1 MGGILPLVS
10 LGALFLA
17 STTASAPT
25 DSATASATK
34 LCVQLQIPVPVVA
47 TNYHYDQP
55 QVDSSID
62 AMDWTVNVTT
72 WSSSNFTARITGRV
86 DINKTFEIGAQLCVP
101 SQKTS
106 KAGILQITT
115 PGLGF
120 GREYFDVEVD
130 PRQYSY
136 VDAAINKGYS
146 ILSYDRLG
154 TGRSEKPDAYDD
166 VQIPVEIEILAGLT
180 KIARSGNLL
189 SSSKAPSATNNASA
203 EFDFLPTKIVHIGHS
218 FGSYINS
225 LMLTNHPDLIDGAIF
240 TGLYP
245 NNIEA
250 TDPLNVLNYNH
261 AFAKESDPVRFAEY
275 GSGYFVLDNEETLQK
290 LFFQKATL
298 DPALLT
304 YAESIKQPEAVG
316 EYSSEDGN
324 PLAPAPDYKGP
335 LMFFVGEFDNFVCN
349 GNCSGIYSEAFARQL
364 YPGVAIDDLTYY
376 LQPNTGHAS
385 MLSTNASAGYE
396 VMLEFLDFRGL

>member
-1 MGGILPLVS
+1 MPTNKRRSLRSKNKYKKGILPPKSISDQNRESIRPSHALYCKLTAKQHAMGGILPLVS

-120 GREYFDVEVD
+120 GRELAMKPMTKV
-130 PRQYSY
+130 
-136 VDAAINKGYS
+136 N
-146 ILSYDRLG
+146 YD
-154 TGRSEKPDAYDD
+154 
-166 VQIPVEIEILAGLT
+166 
-180 KIARSGNLL
+180 
-189 SSSKAPSATNNASA
+189 
-203 EFDFLPTKIVHIGHS
+203 
-218 FGSYINS
+218 GSLIS
-225 LMLTNHPDLIDGAIF
+225 L
-240 TGLYP
+240 
-245 NNIEA
+245 
-250 TDPLNVLNYNH
+250 
-261 AFAKESDPVRFAEY
+261 
-275 GSGYFVLDNEETLQK
+275 
-290 LFFQKATL
+290 
-298 DPALLT
+298 
-304 YAESIKQPEAVG
+304 
-316 EYSSEDGN
+316 
-324 PLAPAPDYKGP
+324 
-335 LMFFVGEFDNFVCN
+335 
-349 GNCSGIYSEAFARQL
+349 
-364 YPGVAIDDLTYY
+364 
-376 LQPNTGHAS
+376 
-385 MLSTNASAGYE
+385 
-396 VMLEFLDFRGL
+396 

>member
-1 MGGILPLVS
+1 MSSILPLVS
-10 LGALFLA
+10 FGALALA
-17 STTASAPT
+17 SAIPSASI
-25 DSATASATK
+25 TK
-34 LCVQLQIPVPVVA
+34 LCVQLQIPVHVVA

-55 QVDSSID
+55 RVDSSID

-72 WSSSNFTARITGRV
+72 WSGSNFTARITERV
-86 DINKTFEIGAQLCVP
+86 DIKKTYDIGAQLCVP
-101 SQKTS
+101 SKKTS
-106 KAGILQITT
+106 KAGILQIAT

-120 GREYFDVEVD
+120 GKEYFDVAID
-130 PRQYSY
+130 PQQYSY

-146 ILSYDRLG
+146 VLSYDRLG
-154 TGRSEKPDAYDD
+154 TGASQKPDAYDQ

-180 KIARSGNLL
+180 KIARGGKML
-189 SSSKAPSATNNASA
+189 SSSTTSSVTSNASA
-203 EFDFLPTKIVHIGHS
+203 MFDFLPTKIVHVGHS
-218 FGSYINS
+218 YGSYVNS
-225 LMLTNHPDLIDGAIF
+225 LMLIDYPDIIDGAIF
-240 TGLYP
+240 TGLCP

-290 LFFQKATL
+290 LFFQKASL
-298 DPALLT
+298 DPKLLT

-324 PLAPAPDYKGP
+324 PLAPAPGYKGP

-349 GNCSGIYSEAFARQL
+349 GNCSGIYNEAYARQL
-364 YPGVAIDDLTYY
+364 YPGVAADDLTYY

-396 VMLEFLDFRGL
+396 VMLEFLDSRGL

>member
-1 MGGILPLVS
+1 MSGLLPLVS
-10 LGALFLA
+10 LGALTLA
-17 STTASAPT
+17 STALSAPT
-25 DSATASATK
+25 DSTTARQ
-34 LCVQLQIPVPVVA
+34 CVQLQIPVPVVA

-86 DINKTFEIGAQLCVP
+86 DIKKTYTIGAQLCVP
-101 SQKTS
+101 SKKTS
-106 KAGILQITT
+106 KAGILQIAT

-120 GREYFDVEVD
+120 GKEYFDVRVD
-130 PRQYSY
+130 PQQYSY

-146 ILSYDRLG
+146 VLSYDRLG
-154 TGRSEKPDAYDD
+154 TGASEKPNAYDD

-180 KIARSGNLL
+180 KIARGGKLI
-189 SSSKAPSATNNASA
+189 SSSKSNASA
-203 EFDFLPTKIVHIGHS
+203 AFNFKPTKIVHVGHS
-218 FGSYINS
+218 YGSYVNS
-225 LMLTNHPDLIDGAIF
+225 LMLINYPDIIDGAIF

-245 NNIEA
+245 NSIEA

-261 AFAKESDPVRFAEY
+261 AFASESDPARFSEY

-290 LFFQKATL
+290 LFFQKASM

-316 EYSSEDGN
+316 EYSSEEGN
-324 PLAPAPDYKGP
+324 PLAPAPNYKGP
-335 LMFFVGEFDNFVCN
+335 LMFFVGEFDNFICN
-349 GNCSGIYSEAFARQL
+349 GNCTGIYAADFARQL
-364 YPGVAIDDLTYY
+364 YPGVAADDLAYY

-396 VMLEFLDFRGL
+396 VMLGFLDARGL

>member
-1 MGGILPLVS
+1 M
-10 LGALFLA
+10 
-17 STTASAPT
+17 
-25 DSATASATK
+25 
-34 LCVQLQIPVPVVA
+34 VA

-55 QVDSSID
+55 RVDSNID

-72 WSSSNFTARITGRV
+72 WSSSNFTARRTGRV
-86 DINKTFEIGAQLCVP
+86 DINKIFNIGAQLCVP
-101 SQKTS
+101 SQKTG
-106 KAGILQITT
+106 KAGILQIAT

-120 GREYFDVEVD
+120 GKELVDETHGWKLLTYDGSLTSPCSRYFDVEVD

-146 ILSYDRLG
+146 VLSYDRLG
-154 TGRSEKPDAYDD
+154 TGASEKPDAYDD

-180 KIARSGNLL
+180 KLARGGKLL
-189 SSSKAPSATNNASA
+189 SSSSNASSA
-203 EFDFLPTKIVHIGHS
+203 ISNANAKFNFLPTKIVHIGHS
-218 FGSYINS
+218 YGSYINS
-225 LMLTNHPDLIDGAIF
+225 LMLIKYPDLIDGAVF

-245 NNIEA
+245 NSIEA

-261 AFAKESDPVRFAEY
+261 AFANESDPVRFAEY

-316 EYSSEDGN
+316 EYSSEDDN
-324 PLAPAPDYKGP
+324 PLAQAADYKGP
-335 LMFFVGEFDNFVCN
+335 LLVSLEQ
-349 GNCSGIYSEAFARQL
+349 SRYSRRCPKRIIDRTKTTDL
-364 YPGVAIDDLTYY
+364 YSLAVFCWR
-376 LQPNTGHAS
+376 
-385 MLSTNASAGYE
+385 
-396 VMLEFLDFRGL
+396 V

>member
-10 LGALFLA
+10 FGALVLA
-17 STTASAPT
+17 STTASTPT
-25 DSATASATK
+25 GSATTTTTK
-34 LCVQLQIPVPVVA
+34 LCVQLQIPVHVVA

-55 QVDSSID
+55 RVDSSID
-62 AMDWTVNVTT
+62 AIDWTVNVTT
-72 WSSSNFTARITGRV
+72 WSSSNFTERITERV
-86 DINKTFEIGAQLCVP
+86 DVNKTFNIGAQLCVP
-101 SQKTS
+101 SRKTS
-106 KAGILQITT
+106 KAGILQIAT

-120 GREYFDVEVD
+120 GKEYFDVKVD
-130 PRQYSY
+130 PQQYSY

-146 ILSYDRLG
+146 VLSYDRLG
-154 TGRSEKPDAYDD
+154 TGASEKPDAYDD

-180 KIARSGNLL
+180 KIARGGKLL
-189 SSSKAPSATNNASA
+189 SSSNASSAISNASA
-203 EFDFLPTKIVHIGHS
+203 KFDFVPTKIVHIGHS

-225 LMLTNHPDLIDGAIF
+225 LMLINYPDIIDGAIF

-245 NNIEA
+245 NSIEA
-250 TDPLNVLNYNH
+250 TNPLNVLNYNH
-261 AFAKESDPVRFAEY
+261 AFAKESDPVRFAKY

-304 YAESIKQPEAVG
+304 YADSIKQPEAIG
-316 EYSSEDGN
+316 EYSSEDDN
-324 PLAPAPDYKGP
+324 PLAPAPNYKGP
-335 LMFFVGEFDNFVCN
+335 LMFFVGEFDNFICN
-349 GNCSGIYSEAFARQL
+349 GNCSGIYSEAFARQI
-364 YPGVAIDDLTYY
+364 YPGVGVDDLTYY

-396 VMLEFLDFRGL
+396 VMLGFLDSRGL

>member
-1 MGGILPLVS
+1 M
-10 LGALFLA
+10 
-17 STTASAPT
+17 
-25 DSATASATK
+25 
-34 LCVQLQIPVPVVA
+34 
-47 TNYHYDQP
+47 
-55 QVDSSID
+55 
-62 AMDWTVNVTT
+62 
-72 WSSSNFTARITGRV
+72 
-86 DINKTFEIGAQLCVP
+86 
-101 SQKTS
+101 
-106 KAGILQITT
+106 
-115 PGLGF
+115 
-120 GREYFDVEVD
+120 
-130 PRQYSY
+130 
-136 VDAAINKGYS
+136 NKGYS
-146 ILSYDRLG
+146 VLSYDRLG
-154 TGRSEKPDAYDD
+154 TGGSEKPDAYDE

-180 KIARSGNLL
+180 KIARSGRLL
-189 SSSKAPSATNNASA
+189 SSSKVPSATNNASA

-225 LMLTNHPDLIDGAIF
+225 LMLTNYPDLIDGAIF

-261 AFAKESDPVRFAEY
+261 AFAKERDPVRFAEY

-335 LMFFVGEFDNFVCN
+335 LMV
-349 GNCSGIYSEAFARQL
+349 S
-364 YPGVAIDDLTYY
+364 
-376 LQPNTGHAS
+376 
-385 MLSTNASAGYE
+385 
-396 VMLEFLDFRGL
+396 LEQSHTLAVSKTLK

>member
-1 MGGILPLVS
+1 MSRILPLVS
-10 LGALFLA
+10 FGILVLA
-17 STTASAPT
+17 STSVSAPT
-25 DSATASATK
+25 GSATASATK

-55 QVDSSID
+55 QVDSNID

-72 WSSSNFTARITGRV
+72 WSSSNFTARITGPV
-86 DINKTFEIGAQLCVP
+86 NINRTFDIGAQLCVP
-101 SQKTS
+101 LRNTS
-106 KAGILQITT
+106 KSSILQIAT

-120 GREYFDVEVD
+120 GKEYFDVEVD
-130 PRQYSY
+130 PQQYSY
-136 VDAAINKGYS
+136 VDAAVNKGYS

-154 TGRSEKPDAYDD
+154 TGASEKPDAYDD

-180 KIARSGNLL
+180 SIAHGGKLI
-189 SSSKAPSATNNASA
+189 SSFNVSSTTSDASA
-203 EFDFLPTKIVHIGHS
+203 AFDFLPTKIVHVGHS
-218 FGSYINS
+218 YGSYINS
-225 LMLTNHPDLIDGAIF
+225 LMLIKYPDLIDGAIF

-245 NNIEA
+245 NNEED

-261 AFAKESDPVRFAEY
+261 AFASEIDPVRFAEY

-304 YAESIKQPEAVG
+304 YAESIKQPEAIG
-316 EYSSEDGN
+316 EYSSEEGN
-324 PLAPAPDYKGP
+324 PLAPAPNYKGP
-335 LMFFVGEFDNFVCN
+335 LMFFVGEFDNFICN
-349 GNCSGIYSEAFARQL
+349 GNCSGIYNEIQAREL
-364 YPGVAIDDLTYY
+364 FPGVAEDNLTYY

-396 VMLEFLDFRGL
+396 VMLQFLDSRGL

>member
-1 MGGILPLVS
+1 MSGLLPLVS
-10 LGALFLA
+10 LGALTLA
-17 STTASAPT
+17 STALSAPAGSTTAST
-25 DSATASATK
+25 TK
-34 LCVQLQIPVPVVA
+34 QCVQLQIPVPVVA

-86 DINKTFEIGAQLCVP
+86 DINKIYNIGAQLCVP

-106 KAGILQITT
+106 KAGILQIAT

-120 GREYFDVEVD
+120 GKEYFDVEVD
-130 PRQYSY
+130 PQQYSY

-146 ILSYDRLG
+146 VLSYDRLG
-154 TGRSEKPDAYDD
+154 TGASEKPNAYDD

-180 KIARSGNLL
+180 KIARGGKLI
-189 SSSKAPSATNNASA
+189 SSSKSNASA
-203 EFDFLPTKIVHIGHS
+203 AFDFTPTKIVHVGHS
-218 FGSYINS
+218 YGSYVNS
-225 LMLTNHPDLIDGAIF
+225 LMLINYPDIIDGAIF

-245 NNIEA
+245 NSIEA

-261 AFAKESDPVRFAEY
+261 AFASESDPARFSEY
-275 GSGYFVLDNEETLQK
+275 GSGYFVLDNEETIQK
-290 LFFQKATL
+290 LFFQKASM

-316 EYSSEDGN
+316 EYSSEEGN

-349 GNCSGIYSEAFARQL
+349 GNCSGIYAADFANQL
-364 YPGVAIDDLTYY
+364 YPSVAADDLVYY

-396 VMLEFLDFRGL
+396 VMLGFLDSRGL